1 MPTSFRRRHLP
12 HYDVDH
18 ATYFITTCL
27 AGSLPARGRLKDGSP
42 QASPNCGQIGPH
54 DALAMFD
61 DPGLQ
66 ADFASTEAWLDDRPL
81 IRWLRDSRLAAIVLE
96 ELLSKAGA
104 WYDLHAYVVM
114 PSHVH
119 WVCTPREQWMT
130 EQQRAGRCARAT
142 LVRAIKGRT
151 ARACN
156 RVLGRQ
162 GAFWQSESY
171 DRVVR
176 KSEEL
181 ERFVQYVEYNPVK
194 AGLCKRPEEWEFSSA
209 ACRTGF
215 SITK

>member
-1 MPTSFRRRHLP
+1 MPASFRRRHLP

-27 AGSLPARGRLKDGSP
+27 AGSLPARGGLKDGNQ
-42 QASPNCGQIGPH
+42 QAATNRRQIGAR
-54 DALAMFD
+54 DTAAVLD
-61 DPGLQ
+61 DPVLQ
-66 ADFASTEAWLDDRPL
+66 AEFAATEAWLDDRPL
-81 IRWLRDSRLAAIVLE
+81 IRWLRDHRLAAIVSE

-104 WYDLHAYVVM
+104 WYDVHAYVVM

-119 WVCTPREQWMT
+119 WVCTPREQWRT
-130 EQQRAGRCARAT
+130 EQQQAGCCTRAT

-156 RVLGRQ
+156 RVLGRE

-176 KSEEL
+176 KTEEL

-194 AGLCKRPEEWEFSSA
+194 AGLCQRPEEWEFSSA
-209 ACRTGF
+209 GAGRL
-215 SITK
+215 